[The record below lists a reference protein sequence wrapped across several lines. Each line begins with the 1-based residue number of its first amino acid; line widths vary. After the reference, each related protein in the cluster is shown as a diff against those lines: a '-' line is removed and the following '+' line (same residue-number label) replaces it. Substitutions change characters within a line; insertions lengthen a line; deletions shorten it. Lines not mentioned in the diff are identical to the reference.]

1 MFLTL
6 AHALTLLTGTTLA
19 QTAPSTSTNRMS
31 QAADMLCRAAGIYN
45 FMTINIT
52 PKLELFTASFK
63 HPPPDI
69 SPVVLSALKHIAL
82 ADAQVLALLQSSSK
96 SSFSASLL
104 ARISISAEEHLS
116 TAEGLLHSYSSSAIT
131 HDLIHYVK
139 DDRLCVEALSFRFF
153 GEDAEAQG
161 RTGEAKSYLT
171 ASLSIL
177 KELKKSNGKAQGA
190 DLQRRVREQYDIVL
204 PLERQVR
211 DLNDRVAFQPEP
223 PIAELRS
230 RRPGGRDVLLMK
242 EYVRPPV
249 PLEFTAALSNDGGI
263 DQEDAQDTVEQ
274 GDLNYAGKGHYW

>member
-6 AHALTLLTGTTLA
+6 AHALTLLAGTTLA
-19 QTAPSTSTNRMS
+19 QTAPAMSTNRTS
-31 QAADMLCRAAGIYN
+31 QAADMLCCAAGIYN
-45 FMTINIT
+45 YMTINIT
-52 PKLELFTASFK
+52 PKLELFTTSFK
-63 HPPPDI
+63 HPPPEI
-69 SPVVLSALKHIAL
+69 SPIILSAMKHIAL

-96 SSFSASLL
+96 SSYSASLL

-116 TAEGLLHSYSSSAIT
+116 TAEGLLQSYSSSAIS
-131 HDLIHYVK
+131 HDLIQYVK

-177 KELKKSNGKAQGA
+177 KELKKSNGKSQGP
-190 DLQRRVREQYDIVL
+190 DLQRRIQEQYDKVL
-204 PLERQVR
+204 PQERQVR

-223 PIAELRS
+223 PIADLRS

-249 PLEFTAALSNDGGI
+249 PSEFTAALGNGGA
-263 DQEDAQDTVEQ
+263 DQEEAPDAIEQ
-274 GDLNYAGKGHYW
+274 GSRKYAGKGHYY